1 MGPEFNDSE
10 GTQQDTG
17 TGTSGFFWWLLGGDQ
32 GAWGQGSKQEALYVG
47 TREQEEAR
55 LRAVGPG
62 AAF

>member
-1 MGPEFNDSE
+1 MGPAFNDSE

-17 TGTSGFFWWLLGGDQ
+17 TGTGGFFRWLLGGAQ
-32 GAWGQGSKQEALYVG
+32 GAQGQGSKQEALYVG

-55 LRAVGPG
+55 LSAVGPG